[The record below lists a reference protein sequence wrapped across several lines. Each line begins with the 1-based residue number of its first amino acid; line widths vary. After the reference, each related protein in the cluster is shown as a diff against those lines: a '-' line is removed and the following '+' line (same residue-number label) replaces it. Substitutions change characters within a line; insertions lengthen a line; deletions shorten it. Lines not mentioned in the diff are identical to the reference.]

1 MMNKKILTMLF
12 GLLLAVGWTSSASA
26 QALPQG
32 GYAERLNIKQIGNS
46 DRVPLSMVK
55 NHQIPF
61 KMVEK
66 KTGGARNILIL
77 GVASVVIALTTSLV
91 SLYVYHK
98 SGDIYLDCSLPDAD
112 CPSARSDSEEN
123 NRSQIYVFQDSGDID
138 EKVLEEYL
146 KEIETPINR
155 VKKLEDPFGGNA
167 LSDESLGI

>member
-1 MMNKKILTMLF
+1 MNDE
-12 GLLLAVGWTSSASA
+12 A
-26 QALPQG
+26 
-32 GYAERLNIKQIGNS
+32 
-46 DRVPLSMVK
+46 
-55 NHQIPF
+55 
-61 KMVEK
+61 VEK
-66 KTGGARNILIL
+66 KTNGARNILIL

-123 NRSQIYVFQDSGDID
+123 NRSQVYVFQDSGDID

-146 KEIETPINR
+146 KEIETPIKR

>member
-1 MMNKKILTMLF
+1 MNDEVI
-12 GLLLAVGWTSSASA
+12 
-26 QALPQG
+26 
-32 GYAERLNIKQIGNS
+32 
-46 DRVPLSMVK
+46 D
-55 NHQIPF
+55 
-61 KMVEK
+61 K
-66 KTGGARNILIL
+66 KTNGARNILIL
-77 GVASVVIALTTSLV
+77 GVASVAIALTTSLV

-123 NRSQIYVFQDSGDID
+123 NRSQVYVFQDSGDID

>member
-1 MMNKKILTMLF
+1 MNDET
-12 GLLLAVGWTSSASA
+12 
-26 QALPQG
+26 
-32 GYAERLNIKQIGNS
+32 
-46 DRVPLSMVK
+46 
-55 NHQIPF
+55 
-61 KMVEK
+61 VEK
-66 KTGGARNILIL
+66 KTSGARNILIL

-123 NRSQIYVFQDSGDID
+123 NRSQVYVFQDSGDID

>member
-1 MMNKKILTMLF
+1 MNDET
-12 GLLLAVGWTSSASA
+12 
-26 QALPQG
+26 
-32 GYAERLNIKQIGNS
+32 
-46 DRVPLSMVK
+46 
-55 NHQIPF
+55 
-61 KMVEK
+61 VEK
-66 KTGGARNILIL
+66 KTSGARNILIL

-123 NRSQIYVFQDSGDID
+123 NRSQVYVFQDSGDIN

-155 VKKLEDPFGGNA
+155 VKKLEEPFGGNA

>member
-1 MMNKKILTMLF
+1 MNDE
-12 GLLLAVGWTSSASA
+12 A
-26 QALPQG
+26 
-32 GYAERLNIKQIGNS
+32 
-46 DRVPLSMVK
+46 
-55 NHQIPF
+55 
-61 KMVEK
+61 VEK

-123 NRSQIYVFQDSGDID
+123 NRSQVYVFQDSGDID

-167 LSDESLGI
+167 LSLREILIQLRSGSIINTYLIDQCS

>member
-1 MMNKKILTMLF
+1 MNDE
-12 GLLLAVGWTSSASA
+12 A
-26 QALPQG
+26 
-32 GYAERLNIKQIGNS
+32 
-46 DRVPLSMVK
+46 
-55 NHQIPF
+55 
-61 KMVEK
+61 VEK
-66 KTGGARNILIL
+66 KTSGARNIPIL

-91 SLYVYHK
+91 SLYVYHR

-123 NRSQIYVFQDSGDID
+123 NRSQVYVFQDSGDID